1 MAKETKLYEVEKYS
15 KWREDRE
22 LFENENDTDDEEEKG
37 SVVVIKIELPTNV
50 SLFYINFANSKLF
63 LQFCT
68 PFTVL

>member
-22 LFENENDTDDEEEKG
+22 LFENENDTDGEEEKG

-50 SLFYINFANSKLF
+50 SLFDINFVNS
-63 LQFCT
+63 
-68 PFTVL
+68 